1 MKSLFFTSLSAATEQ
16 KHPPPK
22 SPDQPEVQQKPPT
35 DLGKVGGF
43 RRDQARGRYRRARP
57 RRSHRR
63 SRTRRSR
70 LPGPPSTAPRTCAAS
85 ARGGDRLQGRIEGND
100 VNGRGERGC
109 SWTRCVLKA
118 AASPSPPAMAGAGGG
133 GAGGRCE
140 SMPEAEGFG
149 GAKAMRVCELG
160 HRCGVARPLRGL

>member
-1 MKSLFFTSLSAATEQ
+1 MIRLQLELREVPLLHLLIRCSRTKTST
-16 KHPPPK
+16 PK

-70 LPGPPSTAPRTCAAS
+70 PPGPPSTAPRTCAAS
-85 ARGGDRLQGRIEGND
+85 ARGGDRLQGRREGSD
-100 VNGRGERGC
+100 VNGRAARGC
-109 SWTRCVLKA
+109 SRRTRVFRA
-118 AASPSPPAMAGAGGG
+118 AASPSPPAMAGAERRLCLMSERTAEGCG
-133 GAGGRCE
+133 GA
-140 SMPEAEGFG
+140 
-149 GAKAMRVCELG
+149 
-160 HRCGVARPLRGL
+160 

>member
-22 SPDQPEVQQKPPT
+22 SPDRSEIQQEPPT

-43 RRDQARGRYRRARP
+43 RKDQARGRYRRARP

-85 ARGGDRLQGRIEGND
+85 ARGGDRLQGRREGSD
-100 VNGRGERGC
+100 VNGRAARGC
-109 SWTRCVLKA
+109 SWRTRVFRA
-118 AASPSPPAMAGAGGG
+118 AASPSPPAMAGAERRLCLMSERTAEGCG
-133 GAGGRCE
+133 GA
-140 SMPEAEGFG
+140 
-149 GAKAMRVCELG
+149 
-160 HRCGVARPLRGL
+160 